1 VDLTAVLIIIFGLQ
15 QAVTITVAAQGEL
28 VTEKSGI
35 LNIGLEGVMLMGA
48 FTAAG
53 VDSAFQHQ
61 FGASSPVVGLVCGMI
76 VGVAANF
83 QLALRSTR
91 IPFDQ
96 VVAGIGVNIFALGI
110 TYVLSA
116 TYFNVDGTP
125 RSNTIPPVFSL
136 PGLPRDLGSVS
147 SMEVVMF
154 VLPVLVYLLLNRT
167 TFGLHVRAT
176 GENPKAAEAAGLDV
190 ARTRILATAIGGAL
204 LGMAGGYITVSLTS
218 SFVPDITQ
226 GIGFIALAAVIAGA
240 WNPFSVLGIGVLF
253 GVLVGSEHVVTVV
266 YGITTTDPAY
276 FLLSVLPYA
285 ITVVVLALASKR
297 LRPPAALALPYKKE

>member
-1 VDLTAVLIIIFGLQ
+1 MDLTAVLIIIFGLQ

-83 QLALRSTR
+83 LFALMSTR
-91 IPFDQ
+91 IHVDQ